1 MFWLWQQSPMGLV
14 GLINLDNEFGLAAF
28 WKESS
33 ETSTSTVGSSSTSFY
48 YYNAVRA
55 FQMRN
60 GGLVKNCSLPQL
72 SLTVLFPM
80 YHTHT
85 KCPPFPSH
93 YCIEVSKG
101 TEVEIWL
108 QRCIIYLWK
117 LEKSPNWESSSIAE
131 LRASETSETLVV
143 LLSKMAKGEYFSSTA
158 KCHCWQSTYIW
169 LSIVSIPLKNVLRT
183 CKNLESN
190 DKNLGLSKGESRCHE
205 NTVKDT
211 GAPYGLQNLHS
222 NMAYRLPHWEVF
234 HIQSTLNCKCNRL
247 LVLDGKW

>member
-14 GLINLDNEFGLAAF
+14 GLINLDNEFGL

-33 ETSTSTVGSSSTSFY
+33 ENFDFDGSTGFY

-80 YHTHT
+80 YHT
-85 KCPPFPSH
+85 CPPFPSH

-117 LEKSPNWESSSIAE
+117 LEKSPKLRIIINC
-131 LRASETSETLVV
+131 RASETSETLVV
-143 LLSKMAKGEYFSSTA
+143 LLSKKAKGEYFSSTA

-169 LSIVSIPLKNVLRT
+169 LSIASIPLKNVLRT
-183 CKNLESN
+183 CKNL
-190 DKNLGLSKGESRCHE
+190 R
-205 NTVKDT
+205 VKWQKS
-211 GAPYGLQNLHS
+211 GA
-222 NMAYRLPHWEVF
+222 F
-234 HIQSTLNCKCNRL
+234 
-247 LVLDGKW
+247 

>member
-108 QRCIIYLWK
+108 QRCIIYLWRQLK
-117 LEKSPNWESSSIAE
+117 NRQTENHHQLQSC
-131 LRASETSETLVV
+131 RASETSETLVV

-158 KCHCWQSTYIW
+158 KCHCWQSTYIR
-169 LSIVSIPLKNVLRT
+169 LSIVGIPQKM
-183 CKNLESN
+183 
-190 DKNLGLSKGESRCHE
+190 
-205 NTVKDT
+205 
-211 GAPYGLQNLHS
+211 Y
-222 NMAYRLPHWEVF
+222 F
-234 HIQSTLNCKCNRL
+234 
-247 LVLDGKW
+247 

>member
-1 MFWLWQQSPMGLV
+1 MFWLWQIVPWAFYFSGR
-14 GLINLDNEFGLAAF
+14 LINLDNEFGLAAF

-33 ETSTSTVGSSSTSFY
+33 ETSTSTVGSSSTSLY

-108 QRCIIYLWK
+108 QRCIIYLWRQLK
-117 LEKSPNWESSSIAE
+117 NRTNWESSSIAE
-131 LRASETSETLVV
+131 LQSLWSERN
-143 LLSKMAKGEYFSSTA
+143 FTA
-158 KCHCWQSTYIW
+158 F
-169 LSIVSIPLKNVLRT
+169 KN
-183 CKNLESN
+183 
-190 DKNLGLSKGESRCHE
+190 
-205 NTVKDT
+205 
-211 GAPYGLQNLHS
+211 
-222 NMAYRLPHWEVF
+222 
-234 HIQSTLNCKCNRL
+234 
-247 LVLDGKW
+247 GKRWIFQ